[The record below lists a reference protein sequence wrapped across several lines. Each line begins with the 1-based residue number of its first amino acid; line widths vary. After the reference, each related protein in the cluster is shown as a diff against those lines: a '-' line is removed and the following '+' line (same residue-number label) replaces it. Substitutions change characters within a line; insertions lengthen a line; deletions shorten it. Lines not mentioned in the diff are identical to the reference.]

1 VSPTESVIANLFR
14 GPGLAHLVG
23 LRNLRRLDLGH
34 TRITGPHLAHVAKL
48 QRLEW
53 LNLVFT
59 RAETS
64 NVAIRHRPA
73 YSSSVT
79 DDSPKDSPTLE
90 ALGKA
95 VQATTRYGWLILAG
109 ALIVLGV
116 LGWLPWATLVWIGLV
131 GAGLIALSPIA
142 FGVVVAI
149 DSRRRQSPP
158 EDPSSS
164 AGSAGR

>member
-1 VSPTESVIANLFR
+1 MTRTAEHDRDDLKICMQVVFNTSVTCR
-14 GPGLAHLVG
+14 ELAHGSLV
-23 LRNLRRLDLGH
+23 LA
-34 TRITGPHLAHVAKL
+34 GPWPVAPRARVPIEAPSCTSKAF
-48 QRLEW
+48 
-53 LNLVFT
+53 VGVVT

-95 VQATTRYGWLILAG
+95 VRATTRYGWLILAG
-109 ALIVLGV
+109 ALIVLGA

-149 DSRRRQSPP
+149 DSRRRQRPP
-158 EDPSSS
+158 
-164 AGSAGR
+164 